1 MSFFLFFF
9 ILEDKFSGRVWNF
22 NGKRMKLF
30 YWKQRDDFPGKWR
43 KKKTRVGILRRVSS
57 VKYGMIG

>member
-1 MSFFLFFF
+1 MVFYF
-9 ILEDKFSGRVWNF
+9 ILEDKFSGEVWIF

-30 YWKQRDDFPGKWR
+30 SWKQRDDFPGRSR

-57 VKYGMIG
+57 AKCGMIG